1 MTPRSAWCK
10 SLLVSF
16 PAMVFCLTT
25 LPVQQ
30 AR

>member
-16 PAMVFCLTT
+16 PAIVFWFTT
-25 LPVQQ
+25 RPVQQ
-30 AR
+30 K